1 MRYKEMCYSNITTLL
16 GKKLY
21 NVLLLFLGGIL
32 PPPHLWSRVIFDREL
47 KFNKSIAVVK
57 GSSVVSFFQLKTIA
71 KLKSFLTF

>member
-32 PPPHLWSRVIFDREL
+32 PPPPSLEPSDFWSWI
-47 KFNKSIAVVK
+47 KI
-57 GSSVVSFFQLKTIA
+57 
-71 KLKSFLTF
+71 